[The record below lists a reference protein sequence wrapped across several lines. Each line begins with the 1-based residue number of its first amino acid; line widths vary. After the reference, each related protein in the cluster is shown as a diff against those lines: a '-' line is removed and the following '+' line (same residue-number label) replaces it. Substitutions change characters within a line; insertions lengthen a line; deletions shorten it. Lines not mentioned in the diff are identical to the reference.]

1 MSGLGCWGAL
11 GAGARERWWSGVLR
25 RPGHGGG
32 EVAAVWG
39 SGVRGRDGEA
49 PARGEKG
56 GEELGRDASVA
67 TASRRWPAALH
78 SGGWRRSAPAAE
90 RNREAERWEMKSGL
104 ICIFQKV

>member
-1 MSGLGCWGAL
+1 MGCWGAL
-11 GAGARERWWSGVLR
+11 GAGARERWGSGVLR
-25 RPGHGGG
+25 RAGHGGG

-56 GEELGRDASVA
+56 GEELGRDVWVA
-67 TASRRWPAALH
+67 TTSRRWPVALRGCGRCP
-78 SGGWRRSAPAAE
+78 STPAAE

-104 ICIFQKV
+104 ICNFQKV